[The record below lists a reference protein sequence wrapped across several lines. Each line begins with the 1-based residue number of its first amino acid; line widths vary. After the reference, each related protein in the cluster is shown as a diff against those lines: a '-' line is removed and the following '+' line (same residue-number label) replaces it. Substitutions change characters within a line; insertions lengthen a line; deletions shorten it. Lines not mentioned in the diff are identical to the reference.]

1 MKNQIRIASLSLLV
15 LVCLAL
21 AVAPASAQLLNV
33 YDNGPANGQVNG
45 WQINNGFSVSD
56 SFTLS
61 SGSNNSS
68 MNGAG
73 PPAARVG
80 SELENITFSAWVS
93 PGDTLTS
100 VGVQI
105 GTSAFDNSLFDA
117 TVSLTQ
123 ANCVANGF
131 GFNVCTESG
140 NFNGPTLPNGNY
152 WLTLLNATGT
162 AGSPIYWDENSG
174 AGCQS
179 PGCPSQG
186 QASGLGTIPSESF
199 DLSGT
204 TVTNGGSTPEPGSLA
219 LFGTGV
225 LGLGALL
232 RLRFPR

>member
-1 MKNQIRIASLSLLV
+1 MKNQIRIATLSLLV

-21 AVAPASAQLLNV
+21 AVVPASAQLMNL

-61 SGSNNSS
+61 SGSNNSQL
-68 MNGAG
+68 NGAG
-73 PPAARVG
+73 PPAGRVG
-80 SELENITFSAWVS
+80 NELENISFSAWVS

-123 ANCVANGF
+123 ANCATNGF

-140 NFNGPTLPNGNY
+140 NFNGPTLANGNY
-152 WLTLLNATGT
+152 WLTLKNATDT
-162 AGSPIYWDENSG
+162 AGSPVYWDENSG
-174 AGCQS
+174 VGCQS

-225 LGLGALL
+225 AGLAVLQRRKL
-232 RLRFPR
+232 KS

>member
-1 MKNQIRIASLSLLV
+1 VKNQIRIATLSLLT

-21 AVAPASAQLLNV
+21 AVVPASAQLLNL
-33 YDNGPANGQVNG
+33 YDNGPVNG
-45 WQINNGFSVSD
+45 NVSAWTINNGFSVSD

-61 SGSNNSS
+61 SGNNNSQL
-68 MNGAG
+68 NGVG

-80 SELENITFSAWVS
+80 SELENISFSAWVS

-140 NFNGPTLPNGNY
+140 NFNGPTLANGNY
-152 WLTLLNATGT
+152 WLTLGNATDT
-162 AGSPIYWDENSG
+162 AGSPVYWDENSG

-204 TVTNGGSTPEPGSLA
+204 TVTGGSTPEPGSLA
-219 LFGTGV
+219 LFGSGIA
-225 LGLGALL
+225 GLALL
-232 RLRFPR
+232 LRRKLKS